1 MLWLAINSIKK
12 IIMEQLNQTANIQN
26 SEKRIHH
33 GQNIKRI
40 RLLFDLSQKELACQL
55 GGTWTAK
62 RVSRLECSEK
72 VQLGCR
78 RQLAKVFEVDI
89 DLFNE
94 FDQAAARMAIAHIMR
109 TRKKMKQAGL
119 MDEQIL
125 LEEINDLLDSAAFSI
140 HRESQNMQL
149 LLRLLQGARQK
160 TEAWKDRNSSDSE
173 WEVNEPRMIN
183 WRVA

>member
-1 MLWLAINSIKK
+1 MAP
-12 IIMEQLNQTANIQN
+12 LNQTPNIQN
-26 SEKRIHH
+26 SDERMHH

-40 RLLFDLSQKELACQL
+40 RLLFGLSQKELACQL

-72 VQLGCR
+72 VQLWCR
-78 RQLAKVFEVDI
+78 QQLAKVFEVDI

-94 FDQAAARMAIAHIMR
+94 FDQATARMAITHIMR

-119 MDEQIL
+119 IDEQTL
-125 LEEINDLLDSAAFSI
+125 LQEINDLLDSAAFSI
-140 HRESQNMQL
+140 HRERQNMQL

-160 TEAWKDRNSSDSE
+160 TEVWKGRNGSDSE
-173 WEVNEPRMIN
+173 WEVKEPCMIN